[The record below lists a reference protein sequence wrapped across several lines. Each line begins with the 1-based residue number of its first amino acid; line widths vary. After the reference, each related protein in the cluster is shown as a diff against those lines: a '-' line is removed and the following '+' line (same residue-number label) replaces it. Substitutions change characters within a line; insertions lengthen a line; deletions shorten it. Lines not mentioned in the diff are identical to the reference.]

1 MAPFFSSRGG
11 CSDGGELIAKLE
23 QGFGLHIT
31 RRVKLRTV
39 TGMQT
44 SGGAMILKRYEGNG
58 MRRRLDA
65 LADALDAVL
74 LAGVEIAPYL
84 RTDSGVPY
92 IVDRNAL
99 YTIQPW
105 LRGRHL
111 SLQDRA
117 ERLAAA
123 RTLANLHRVP
133 AGRSSERAFCL
144 RVPPL
149 WEKYR
154 HRLERAQLATL
165 REPSLRDAWRPFQEQ
180 ARQSVFELQQT
191 SLVRALERDL
201 RHGSLC
207 HRDPAPH
214 NFIWQGDGAALID
227 FDLAGY
233 DVRAHDLY
241 QLMNH
246 ALYLNGWEAGMFAEM
261 LEAYE
266 RILPLDGDNRSVLR
280 SLMRYPSLV
289 IREWYDFAKS
299 NNREALRTRLAWAQI
314 QEEKRR
320 QEL

>member
-1 MAPFFSSRGG
+1 
-11 CSDGGELIAKLE
+11 
-23 QGFGLHIT
+23 
-31 RRVKLRTV
+31 
-39 TGMQT
+39 MQT

-84 RTDSGVPY
+84 RTDSGLPY
-92 IVDRNAL
+92 IVDRNGL

-111 SLQDRA
+111 SLKVRE

-123 RTLANLHRVP
+123 RALANLHRVP
-133 AGRSSERAFCL
+133 AGHSSDKAFYL

-154 HRLERAQLATL
+154 HRLEKAQLATFKD
-165 REPSLRDAWRPFQEQ
+165 PTLRDAWRPFQQ
-180 ARQSVFELQQT
+180 LARHAVYELQQS
-191 SLVRALERDL
+191 SLVRALDHDL
-201 RHGSLC
+201 QHGSLC

-214 NFIWQGDGAALID
+214 NFMWSGEGAALID
-227 FDLAGY
+227 FDLSGY

-246 ALYLNGWEAGMFAEM
+246 ALYLNGWESGLFAEM
-261 LEAYE
+261 VEAYDQ
-266 RILPLDGDNRSVLR
+266 IMPLDVDNRSVLQ

-289 IREWYDFAKS
+289 IREWYDFGKTD
-299 NNREALRTRLAWAQI
+299 NHHTLRTRLAWAQM
-314 QEEKRR
+314 QEEKRQ